1 VSAMQT
7 PPPPDAATAPEERR
21 CPRCGTAMSPDQE
34 WCLACGAAATTEVAE
49 PRGWRVPIML
59 TGAIALLG
67 VIGIVLAIV
76 ALSGG
81 GEKLGQATPTP
92 SAAAP
97 PPTTTPAPTASPT
110 VSPLPTET
118 TTPDPNGTPD
128 PNATT
133 TPDPNATTTPDPN
146 ATPGA
151 TSTPDNSGT
160 GTGSTFADWPGG
172 SGWTVIIES
181 ASSRS
186 KAESVA
192 TEAQGKG
199 HTVGILHSDDYSS
212 LNPGYYVVYTEKYSS
227 KSAAEDAQSTIKSD
241 YPDAYVRRVTP

>member
-1 VSAMQT
+1 VSAD
-7 PPPPDAATAPEERR
+7 PAPAGYTGAIV
-21 CPRCGTAMSPDQE
+21 CPRCDAPVGPDQE

-59 TGAIALLG
+59 TGAIALLA
-67 VIGIVLAIV
+67 VIGIVLAIA

-97 PPTTTPAPTASPT
+97 PPTTTPAPTVSPT
-110 VSPLPTET
+110 VSPVPTET
-118 TTPDPNGTPD
+118 TTPDPNATTTPD
-128 PNATT
+128 PDATT

-146 ATPGA
+146 ATA
-151 TSTPDNSGT
+151 TPDNSGT

-181 ASSRS
+181 ASTQS

-192 TEAQGKG
+192 TSAQGKG

-212 LNPGYYVVYTEKYSS
+212 LNPGYYVVFTEKYSS
-227 KSAAEDAQSTIKSD
+227 ESAAEDGQKAIKSD
-241 YPDAYVRRVTP
+241 YPDAYVRRVKP

>member
-1 VSAMQT
+1 MSAMQT
-7 PPPPDAATAPEERR
+7 PPPPDAPAATEERR
-21 CPRCGTAMSPDQE
+21 CPRCGSAMSPDQE

-59 TGAIALLG
+59 TGAIVLLG

-146 ATPGA
+146 ATPDA
-151 TSTPDNSGT
+151 TSTPDNGGT
-160 GTGSTFADWPGG
+160 GAGSTFTAWPGG

-181 ASSRS
+181 ASTQS

-192 TEAQGKG
+192 TSAQGKG
-199 HTVGILHSDDYSS
+199 HTVGILNSGDYSS
-212 LNPGYYVVYTEKYSS
+212 LNPGYYVVFTEKYSS
-227 KSAAEDAQSTIKSD
+227 KSAAEDGLSSIKSD
-241 YPDAYVRRVTP
+241 YPDAYVRQVKP

>member
-1 VSAMQT
+1 MA
-7 PPPPDAATAPEERR
+7 
-21 CPRCGTAMSPDQE
+21 PDQE
-34 WCLACGAAATTEVAE
+34 WCLACGAAASTEVAE

-59 TGAIALLG
+59 TGALALLG
-67 VIGIVLAIV
+67 VIGVVLAIA

-81 GEKLGQATPTP
+81 GEKLAAQTPTP
-92 SAAAP
+92 SAAVP
-97 PPTTTPAPTASPT
+97 PATTTPAPTASAT

-118 TTPDPNGTPD
+118 ASPTETATVD
-128 PNATT
+128 PNATAS
-133 TPDPNATTTPDPN
+133 PDATTSPT

-151 TSTPDNSGT
+151 TATATATPNSGS

-181 ASSRS
+181 ASTQS

-192 TEAQGKG
+192 TAAQGKG

-227 KSAAEDAQSTIKSD
+227 ESAANAGRDAIKSD
-241 YPDAYVRRVTP
+241 YPDAYVRRVKP